1 MALLGKAAMVLSFD
15 VSPDAITEHDHWHTH
30 EHVPERLSI
39 PEFLRGSRWVA
50 LSGNPRYFVLYEVEE
65 LSTLTSPAYRERL
78 DNPTPWTAK
87 MMTHYRRM
95 TRGFCKVTGSCG
107 LGIGHVGLLIRL
119 KPAPGKDAAL
129 RKWLVEEQ
137 LPELPLK
144 PGLASGHLLEAA
156 LTPQI
161 TTEQRIRGKDAPV
174 DWVLFVTG
182 YSPES
187 VALVSESG
195 LSDQELIRHGAAG
208 LASGVYRMEYSLT
221 DREIAMQNAP
231 SGPRIK

>member
-1 MALLGKAAMVLSFD
+1 MALHGKAAMVLSFD
-15 VSPDAITEHDHWHTH
+15 VSPDAITEHDNWHTH

-39 PEFLRGSRWVA
+39 PEFLRGSRWVS

-65 LSTLTSPAYRERL
+65 LSTLTSPAYLERL
-78 DNPTPWTAK
+78 NNPTPWTAK

-95 TRGFCKVTGSCG
+95 TRGFCKITCSCG
-107 LGIGHVGLLIRL
+107 LGMGQVCLLIRL

-129 RKWLVEEQ
+129 RKWLVEEK
-137 LPELPLK
+137 LPGLPSK
-144 PGLASGHLLEAA
+144 PGMASAHLLEAA

-187 VALVSESG
+187 VALVSETD
-195 LSDQELIRHGAAG
+195 LSEEKLMRHGAAG

-221 DREIAMQNAP
+221 EREIAMRNAP
-231 SGPRIK
+231 AGPRIK